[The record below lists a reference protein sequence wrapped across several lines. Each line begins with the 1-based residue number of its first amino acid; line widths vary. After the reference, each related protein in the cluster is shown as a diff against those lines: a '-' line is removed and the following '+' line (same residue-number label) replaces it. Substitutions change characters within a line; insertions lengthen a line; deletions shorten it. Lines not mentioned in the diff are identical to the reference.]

1 MRIGVQAYASALA
14 RGGAEG
20 VDDESADAPI
30 IAALV
35 RVSSDTCRPPARR
48 GLTFSRYFPALIP
61 ARQASHNGAL
71 DAAEDRATE
80 IEAGLRRCGRGSR
93 FAHAAQVV
101 EVRLTDQLLQ
111 LQQMLDDCTTSE
123 GRQAVKRVVVRLRA
137 VGTRLLAV
145 QPAGR
150 AG

>member
-48 GLTFSRYFPALIP
+48 RLTLSRYFP

-80 IEAGLRRCGRGSR
+80 IEAELRLCGRGPR

>member
-1 MRIGVQAYASALA
+1 MLRSSPLSCAYHQTH
-14 RGGAEG
+14 
-20 VDDESADAPI
+20 
-30 IAALV
+30 AA
-35 RVSSDTCRPPARR
+35 RPPAAD
-48 GLTFSRYFPALIP
+48 SSFPE
-61 ARQASHNGAL
+61 RQASHNGAL
-71 DAAEDRATE
+71 DAAEERTTE
-80 IEAGLRRCGRGSR
+80 IEAELRRCGRGSR
-93 FAHAAQVV
+93 SAHAAQVV

-123 GRQAVKRVVVRLRA
+123 GRQAVKRAVVRLRA